1 VQNQNLVQKIK
12 LGDTKAHMN
21 MLICK
26 LMINNYE
33 TISVSVYW
41 NDIGLPDLVRI
52 FLDEMNC

>member
-1 VQNQNLVQKIK
+1 
-12 LGDTKAHMN
+12 
-21 MLICK
+21 
-26 LMINNYE
+26 MINNYE